1 MFLEN
6 LTLFEK
12 KNPAPGRIPGP
23 RPKGPRSMGPGRARA
38 PKVRRQVHESE
49 VPRILRRGL
58 KCHHVQC
65 QQYLLVFQ
73 DGKSFPS
80 KLMAQLI

>member
-1 MFLEN
+1 MSPCSTASRNVASVPVTSRTAIFRDSESLSDFPESSPQ
-6 LTLFEK
+6 L
-12 KNPAPGRIPGP
+12 
-23 RPKGPRSMGPGRARA
+23 
-38 PKVRRQVHESE
+38 RRQVHESE